1 MAGLTERQ
9 KERQVTRIYE
19 IIFLEQDLEDGE
31 EVPDGKMKVEMRPE
45 IREIF
50 LKNLPMGVE
59 IELKDLEK
67 HMKQMVDTIVE
78 YLYEKNNTINK
89 EFAYGIVT
97 YIVADLI
104 NHNISYTEISVDSE
118 FNPMYG

>member
-1 MAGLTERQ
+1 MEGGRER
-9 KERQVTRIYE
+9 
-19 IIFLEQDLEDGE
+19 
-31 EVPDGKMKVEMRPE
+31 
-45 IREIF
+45 
-50 LKNLPMGVE
+50 

-78 YLYEKNNTINK
+78 HLYEKNNTINK